1 MSLDILGTLQTFE
14 KDGGISITPDIQKEF
29 GAAIGTAI
37 QQLFSGSIQIGGATF
52 ELSGDSGLA
61 TVTGTGSAAP
71 LLSAFSVTAVFAAT
85 GENVTMQFNG
95 SIQGNIPLSDAWPA
109 VLNGYPFNKLAL
121 TSGTLGLDVNP
132 GDTSFDL
139 KISPT
144 VSYEGTTLGVG
155 LLEVQYENSELGFL
169 GGFIAQGQWS
179 PSTDIPVLQN
189 LTITGTVGAFFSTI
203 TESDLSP
210 FTGFPFVPAQ
220 ITPGLTFLAQIT
232 LDDSLSPLKTFL
244 ASGATLQLTA
254 IVPTDGGLSKAS
266 VAAALKNLSA
276 TGDFDISDF
285 SLTWQS
291 TSADSGTITLSVTAT
306 INFSAGKP
314 LDIIGTGT
322 FVYGTS
328 PSLDL
333 GMELSAPGGWLHP
346 FDIQNLTIDSVAFA
360 LSLSDEGI
368 NIALAGEIT
377 IGTGPEAVLL
387 DVGAGLDD
395 FEVPSFLAAELSK
408 ADKDQQKS
416 VTLAALI
423 DDFLPSLDLTKV
435 PLLNDITFTD
445 LQFWA
450 VAAPVVIE
458 GKNYQPGI
466 GASGGISFFNYELDF
481 AFSLITSPSVAVQAK
496 GTIGQKGGGPIV
508 ITGGGITWL
517 TISDATGKLGASAC
531 IDTTASGYCT
541 CQGGITNA
549 YFCINGMISILGL
562 ANLSVVAAAA
572 KDLFELDVN
581 LSVSTIFSDK
591 LHVFL
596 DPSSNNFAA
605 SVDMDFSP
613 PNITLGPWGIIPQ
626 FTIPT
631 PQIAVCLALGTVA
644 PSVAPCADGWMPP
657 QNTTG
662 YFHFDLKFSWGDFN
676 FNIDVDLDIG
686 SIANAFTDFG
696 KFLVDFLLSSPK
708 LVLGFLLDAA
718 EIAAKFLLWLGKEVL
733 EVAKAI
739 ANFFEMVFDDA
750 FQLVSDIWDE
760 MVKLC
765 AVVTGNDSMNP
776 SMSLEDAS
784 TPDGLVRSTQVATI
798 PEVLAKL
805 TDSPSGQTLLY
816 HYYLHRNEADALMRR
831 NPEVEAAVQR
841 HVEGPEFASGVYLPM
856 VIDLI
861 NITAPQAS
869 PEYQESARDVI
880 AGLEPHRNK
889 NYGEL
894 LALLETT

>member
-14 KDGGISITPDIQKEF
+14 KDGGISITPAIQDQF

-37 QQLFSGSIQIGGATF
+37 QQLFSGSIQIDGATF
-52 ELSGDSGLA
+52 KLSGDSGLA

-71 LLSAFSVTAVFAAT
+71 LLSAFSVTAVFTAT

-109 VLNGYPFNKLAL
+109 ALNWYPFNKLAL
-121 TSGTLGLDVNP
+121 TSGTLALDVNP

-144 VSYEGTTLGVG
+144 VSFEDATLGTG
-155 LLEVQYENSELGFL
+155 LLEVQYENSALGFL
-169 GGFIAQGQWS
+169 GGFIAQGKWS

-189 LTITGTVGAFFSTI
+189 LTITGTAGAFFSTI

-254 IVPTDGGLSKAS
+254 IVPKDGGLSKAS

-306 INFSAGKP
+306 INFSAGQP
-314 LDIIGTGT
+314 LDITGEGT
-322 FVYGTS
+322 FVYGTT

-333 GMELSAPGGWLHP
+333 SMELSAPGGWLHP
-346 FDIQNLTIDSVAFA
+346 FDIQNFTIDDVAFA
-360 LSLSDEGI
+360 LSLSEEGI
-368 NIALAGEIT
+368 NIALAGTFT

-395 FEVPSFLAAELSK
+395 FEVPSFIAAELSDV
-408 ADKDQQKS
+408 DKNKP
-416 VTLAALI
+416 VTLAALV

-435 PLLNDITFTD
+435 PLLNNITFKD

-450 VAAPVVIE
+450 VAAPIVIE

-466 GASGGISFFNYELDF
+466 GASGAISFYGYELDF

-496 GTIGQKGGGPIV
+496 GTISQNGGPIV

-541 CQGGITNA
+541 CEGGITNA
-549 YFCINGMISILGL
+549 YFCMNGMISILGL

-572 KDLFELDVN
+572 SNLFELDVN
-581 LSVSTIFSDK
+581 LSVSSIFSDK
-591 LHVFL
+591 LHLFL
-596 DPSSNNFAA
+596 DPSTNNFAA
-605 SVDMDFSP
+605 STDMDFSP

-662 YFHFDLKFSWGDFN
+662 YFHFDLKFSWGDFS
-676 FNIDVDLDIG
+676 FNVDVDLDIG
-686 SIANAFTDFG
+686 AAANAFTDFG
-696 KFLVDFLLSSPK
+696 KFLVNFLLNSPK

-718 EIAAKFLLWLGKEVL
+718 EIAAKFLLWLGQEVS
-733 EVAKAI
+733 EIAKAI
-739 ANFFEMVFDDA
+739 ADFFVMAFEDA
-750 FQLVSDIWDE
+750 YQLVSDIWDDLQ
-760 MVKLC
+760 KAC
-765 AVVTGNDSMNP
+765 AVVTGQDSMSP
-776 SMSLEDAS
+776 SVSLEEAS
-784 TPDGLVRSTQVATI
+784 TPEGLVRSTQVMTM
-798 PEVLAKL
+798 PDVLAKL
-805 TDSPSGQTLLY
+805 TDSPTGQTLLY
-816 HYYLHRNEADALMRR
+816 HYYLHRNEADRLLRQ
-831 NPEVEAAVQR
+831 NPEVKTVVQR
-841 HVEGPEFASGVYLPM
+841 HFESAEFASGVYLPL

-861 NITAPQAS
+861 NTTAPQGG
-869 PEYQESARDVI
+869 PEYQQSAREVI
-880 AGLEPHRNK
+880 SGLEPHRNK
-889 NYGEL
+889 SYDEL
-894 LALLETT
+894 LVLLATT